1 MKASHK
7 ENEYTEYEYT
17 VRAFRQL
24 ITLLPP
30 LSRQLLLYLLDLLA
44 VFASKSH
51 INKMTPQRM
60 AAIFQTAILSSIKAG
75 DDYIEDPTSRQ
86 LSQDVLVFLIEHQD
100 HFLVG
105 MA

>member
-1 MKASHK
+1 
-7 ENEYTEYEYT
+7 
-17 VRAFRQL
+17 
-24 ITLLPP
+24 
-30 LSRQLLLYLLDLLA
+30 
-44 VFASKSH
+44 
-51 INKMTPQRM
+51 MTPQRM